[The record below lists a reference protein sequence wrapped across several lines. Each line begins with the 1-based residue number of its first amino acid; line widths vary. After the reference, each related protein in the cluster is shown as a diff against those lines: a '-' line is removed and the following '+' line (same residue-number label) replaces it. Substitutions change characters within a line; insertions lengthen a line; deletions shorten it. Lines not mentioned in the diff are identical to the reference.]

1 MTTKEKAILL
11 LQATRA
17 RPRMYC
23 GCKEAFLSRVSAI
36 LEVTLDTPY
45 NLTFVNF
52 YDKFSSEMKYSS
64 EPVDAAWAE
73 AVVDEAL
80 TLLK

>member
-11 LQATRA
+11 LKATRA

-23 GCKEAFLSRVSAI
+23 GCKEAFLSRVSSI
-36 LEVTLDTPY
+36 LEVTLDPPY
-45 NLTFVNF
+45 DLKFVNF
-52 YDKFSSEMKYSS
+52 YEKFTPEMKYSS

-73 AVVDEAL
+73 ALVDEAL